1 MSAWRG
7 INSLCAIHS
16 IRCEAVPA
24 KHNGASSVQRSLE
37 LFALRGTMANHVQQ
51 VQTVLLHLQSDD
63 NDARKAAE
71 RALDSAETNPAFIA
85 SVFQIACAPD
95 AAEAGTGDEP
105 ALREIAGVIFCRV
118 VRRHWVRGPD
128 DPEVFPD
135 ATKERVRAGVLQTA
149 LSATNAKMRTRLAV
163 IVGHI
168 AQADWPDRW
177 PALFPMLFRAMG
189 GGDLQQGPGAA
200 FSQPSQTTE
209 AALLSSLRCLAIISE
224 DICDETLYRIM
235 PLTMPRLL
243 GVAATAGALL
253 AARKDAVHIA
263 ASFLRGLATLLRHDA
278 AGVKAALG
286 ASALPGWMQ
295 FSFQV
300 LRVPVAAATHGL
312 KRRVLALHDALLAG
326 CVRGCACAW
335 GAWVG
340 VRHRFAVLLSSVSAS
355 VERARPPAPLP
366 PPPHAALTSVV
377 RRRVCPFVR
386 SWLFLLPAATAASSP
401 RPTSRTS

>member
-1 MSAWRG
+1 M
-7 INSLCAIHS
+7 
-16 IRCEAVPA
+16 
-24 KHNGASSVQRSLE
+24 ASH
-37 LFALRGTMANHVQQ
+37 MQQ
-51 VQTVLLHLQSDD
+51 VQAVLLQLESDD

-71 RALDSAETNPAFIA
+71 RALDSAETNPTFIA
-85 SVFQIACAPD
+85 SVFQIACSPD
-95 AAEAGTGDEP
+95 ATAVAAADVGADTAGTEP

-128 DPEVFPD
+128 DPEVFPE

-177 PALFPMLFRAMG
+177 PALFPALFRAMG
-189 GGDLQQGPGAA
+189 GGEQQHGAA
-200 FSQPSQTTE
+200 AASPPPAHQPVNE

-235 PLTMPRLL
+235 PLTMPKLL
-243 GVAATAGALL
+243 GVAAAPHAAL

-263 ASFLRGLATLLRHDA
+263 ASFLRGLAMLLRHDA
-278 AGVKAALG
+278 DGVKAALG
-286 ASALPGWMQ
+286 ASSLPGWMQ

-300 LRVPVAAATHGL
+300 LRAPVAAVTHGL

-326 CVRGCACAW
+326 CVEWA
-335 GAWVG
+335 
-340 VRHRFAVLLSSVSAS
+340 H
-355 VERARPPAPLP
+355 
-366 PPPHAALTSVV
+366 
-377 RRRVCPFVR
+377 
-386 SWLFLLPAATAASSP
+386 
-401 RPTSRTS
+401 